1 MDARNC
7 VVTYDPLSARYAD
20 RLRKRL
26 GCAFE
31 QVVVSDVGGAV
42 AALRLF
48 RGLAADTL
56 YVPVVDETARGHLPL
71 LKCLCLLARGGKR
84 FVVNPD
90 FLVWEFGPLD
100 CVYDA
105 LRLGGGVLG
114 GCVALVGEW
123 FRLGALLR
131 APRIAVH
138 DTDSGRVLYLETD
151 PWPGAQGAAEAA
163 HRRDVV
169 GALLQRGRA
178 VDFATAEMP
187 EGLPRGK
194 GLGIRLMEPLY
205 GYVFPW
211 ALNSYRH
218 TAKLIAA
225 VRRLRPARYAF
236 IYQRLAP
243 GTVAGVVLSRLR
255 RLPLV
260 VEYREA
266 AGSRAADPGPS
277 FRRLGARAQAVCLRH
292 AHRIVAVSDGARAE
306 LIAAGVEPGRI
317 VLYRRGGAFFDPARI
332 LPERIARAPVA
343 EPVPPRPVRV
353 LVNGLHAKTGGG
365 VTYLRNVLPLL
376 AGDPE
381 VKVHLCVHED
391 QRPLLPEDLGGVTV
405 HFLSF
410 KSGFWRLQF
419 REQVEV
425 PRLARRIGAHVTFSP
440 ANYAPLAAPNSVI
453 LLRNALSVAFV
464 ERRPV
469 KLAYW
474 AAVYLGTALSLI
486 VCRRAIAVSDY
497 ARRSAGGALLRLVG
511 GRIIVVPHG
520 VGPIF
525 SPPEGDSRRE
535 KFLLSVSDI
544 YVQKNLKNLLYA
556 VARLRAS
563 HPDITL
569 KIAGRPIDAH
579 YFKSLK
585 RRVRRDGLE
594 GCVEFLGYVP
604 PEDLVDLYRRCAVFV
619 FPSSVETFGNPL
631 VEAMACGAPIASSNT
646 AAMPEVLGDAAAYF
660 DPADIKDMAGV
671 LDGLLNDA
679 GWRRDLGEKA
689 LVRSREFSWQQTA
702 ARTLEVLKQAAT
714 PQRSGLSYTAA
725 AVSGEPPPGPGPGP
739 R

>member
-1 MDARNC
+1 MDGRNC
-7 VVTYDPLSARYAD
+7 VVTYDPLSARYAG

-31 QVVVSDVGGAV
+31 QVVVSDVSGAA

-71 LKCLCLLARGGKR
+71 LKCLCLLARARNR

-123 FRLGALLR
+123 VRLGVLLR

-138 DTDSGRVLYLETD
+138 DTDSGCVLYLETE
-151 PWPGAQGAAEAA
+151 PWPGAQTAASAE

-187 EGLPRGK
+187 QGLPRGK

-205 GYVFPW
+205 GYVFPR

-225 VRRLRPARYAF
+225 VRRLGPARYAF

-260 VEYREA
+260 VEYRESP
-266 AGSRAADPGPS
+266 GSRAADPGPS

-332 LPERIARAPVA
+332 LPERIVRTPVA

-391 QRPLLPEDLGGVTV
+391 QRPLLPDDLGGVTV

-474 AAVYLGTALSLI
+474 AAVYLATALSLI

-497 ARRSAGGALLRLVG
+497 ARRSTGGALLRLVG

-525 SPPEGDSRRE
+525 SPPEEASGRE

-579 YFKSLK
+579 YFASLK

-619 FPSSVETFGNPL
+619 FPSSIETFGNPL

-660 DPADIKDMAGV
+660 DPADVKDMAGV

-689 LVRSREFSWQQTA
+689 LVRSRDFSWQRTA
-702 ARTLEVLKQAAT
+702 ARTLEVLKQAAVR
-714 PQRSGLSYTAA
+714 QGSGLSYTAA

>member
-1 MDARNC
+1 
-7 VVTYDPLSARYAD
+7 
-20 RLRKRL
+20 
-26 GCAFE
+26 
-31 QVVVSDVGGAV
+31 
-42 AALRLF
+42 
-48 RGLAADTL
+48 
-56 YVPVVDETARGHLPL
+56 
-71 LKCLCLLARGGKR
+71 
-84 FVVNPD
+84 
-90 FLVWEFGPLD
+90 
-100 CVYDA
+100 
-105 LRLGGGVLG
+105 
-114 GCVALVGEW
+114 
-123 FRLGALLR
+123 
-131 APRIAVH
+131 
-138 DTDSGRVLYLETD
+138 
-151 PWPGAQGAAEAA
+151 
-163 HRRDVV
+163 
-169 GALLQRGRA
+169 
-178 VDFATAEMP
+178 
-187 EGLPRGK
+187 
-194 GLGIRLMEPLY
+194 MEPLY

-260 VEYREA
+260 VEYRES

-474 AAVYLGTALSLI
+474 AALYLGTALSLI

-679 GWRRDLGEKA
+679 GLRRDLGEKA
-689 LVRSREFSWQQTA
+689 LVRSRDFSWQQTA
-702 ARTLEVLKQAAT
+702 ARTLEVLKQAAA
-714 PQRSGLSYTAA
+714 PQRSGRSYKAA
-725 AVSGEPPPGPGPGP
+725 AVSGEPPPGPRPGP

>member
-1 MDARNC
+1 MGVRNC
-7 VVTYDPLSARYAD
+7 VVTYDPLSARYAG

-71 LKCLCLLARGGKR
+71 LKCLCLLVGGGKR

-114 GCVALVGEW
+114 GCVALIGEW

-131 APRIAVH
+131 VPRIAVH
-138 DTDSGRVLYLETD
+138 DTGSTSVLYLETD
-151 PWPGAQGAAEAA
+151 PRPGARVAASAA
-163 HRRDVV
+163 HMRTVV
-169 GALLQRGRA
+169 GALLERGRT
-178 VDFATAEMP
+178 VDFAAAEIP
-187 EGLPRGK
+187 EGLPRSK
-194 GLGIRLMEPLY
+194 GLGVRLMDPLHT
-205 GYVFPW
+205 YVFPW
-211 ALNSYRH
+211 SLNAYRH
-218 TAKLIAA
+218 NSKLVAA

-236 IYQRLAP
+236 IYQRLVP

-255 RLPLV
+255 RIPLV
-260 VEYREA
+260 VEYRDSP
-266 AGSRAADPGPS
+266 GSRAADPRPS
-277 FRRLGARAQAVCLRH
+277 FRRLGASAQAVCLRH

-317 VLYRRGGAFFDPARI
+317 VLYRGGGAFFDPARI
-332 LPERIARAPVA
+332 LPEPMAPAPVA
-343 EPVPPRPVRV
+343 EPVPPRPVRI

-365 VTYLRNVLPLL
+365 VTYMRNMLPLL

-391 QRPLLPEDLGGVTV
+391 QRDLLPEDLGGVTV

-410 KSGFWRLQF
+410 KTGFWRLQF

-440 ANYAPLAAPNSVI
+440 ANYAPLAATNSVI

-469 KLAYW
+469 RLAYW
-474 AAVYLGTALSLI
+474 AAVYLGTALSLM

-497 ARRSAGGALLRLVG
+497 ARRSTGGALLRLVG
-511 GRIIVVPHG
+511 GRIVVVPHG

-525 SPPEGDSRRE
+525 SPPEGASRRE

-544 YVQKNLKNLLYA
+544 YVQKNVKNLLYA

-579 YFKSLK
+579 YFASLK

-646 AAMPEVLGDAAAYF
+646 AAMPEVLGDAAVYF

-679 GWRRDLGEKA
+679 GLRRDLGEKA

-714 PQRSGLSYTAA
+714 P
-725 AVSGEPPPGPGPGP
+725 
-739 R
+739 

>member
-1 MDARNC
+1 MTARTC
-7 VVTYDPLSARYAD
+7 VVTYDPLSASYIE
-20 RLRKRL
+20 RLRESI
-26 GCAFE
+26 GCAIE
-31 QVVVSDVGGAV
+31 QVVVPDIGGAIPII
-42 AALRLF
+42 RYF

-56 YVPVVDETARGHLPL
+56 YVPVVDGTARGFWPV
-71 LKCLCLLARGGKR
+71 LKILCVLARAGR
-84 FVVNPD
+84 RMVVNAD
-90 FLVWEFGPLD
+90 FLAREFGILD
-100 CVYDA
+100 GVYESLPA
-105 LRLGGGVLG
+105 GGGILG
-114 GCVALVGEW
+114 GCVTLVQER
-123 FRLGALLR
+123 FR
-131 APRIAVH
+131 
-138 DTDSGRVLYLETD
+138 
-151 PWPGAQGAAEAA
+151 PGAQAADSAA
-163 HRRDVV
+163 PMRDIV
-169 GALLQRGRA
+169 GTLLDRGRA
-178 VDFATAEMP
+178 VDMVTAQVP
-187 EGLPRGK
+187 AGLPQRTA
-194 GLGIRLMEPLY
+194 LGVCLMEPLHS
-205 GYVFPW
+205 YVFPW
-211 ALNSYRH
+211 ALSRH
-218 TAKLIAA
+218 RHVSNVIAA
-225 VRRLRPARYAF
+225 S
-236 IYQRLAP
+236 
-243 GTVAGVVLSRLR
+243 AGVR
-255 RLPLV
+255 
-260 VEYREA
+260 
-266 AGSRAADPGPS
+266 D
-277 FRRLGARAQAVCLRH
+277 
-292 AHRIVAVSDGARAE
+292 E
-306 LIAAGVEPGRI
+306 LIVSGVEPGR
-317 VLYRRGGAFFDPARI
+317 VVCYGGGDSAFDPGPTP
-332 LPERIARAPVA
+332 PERMQARDAV
-343 EPVPPRPVRV
+343 PVPPRPVRV
-353 LVNGLHAKTGGG
+353 LVNALHAKTGGG

-376 AGDPE
+376 AGDPGME
-381 VKVHLCVHED
+381 VHLCVHED
-391 QRPLLPEDLGGVTV
+391 QRPLLPEDLGGVSV

-474 AAVYLGTALSLI
+474 AAVYLGTALSLM

-525 SPPEGDSRRE
+525 SPPEGASRRE

-579 YFKSLK
+579 YFASLK
-585 RRVRRDGLE
+585 RRLGRDGLE

-646 AAMPEVLGDAAAYF
+646 AAMPEVLGDAAVYF
-660 DPADIKDMAGV
+660 DPADVKDMAGV
-671 LDGLLNDA
+671 LDRLLKDPGLC
-679 GWRRDLGEKA
+679 RDLGEKA
-689 LVRSREFSWQQTA
+689 LARSRDFSWQRTT
-702 ARTLEVLKQAAT
+702 ARTLDVLKQAAT
-714 PQRSGLSYTAA
+714 REGSDPGPAAA
-725 AVSGEPPPGPGPGP
+725 AVTGEPRSSPRPGP

>member
-1 MDARNC
+1 MDGRNC
-7 VVTYDPLSARYAD
+7 VVTYDPLSTRYAD

-31 QVVVSDVGGAV
+31 QVVVADAGGAV
-42 AALRLF
+42 AAIRHV

-56 YVPVVDETARGHLPL
+56 YVPVVDETARGHLL
-71 LKCLCLLARGGKR
+71 LLQCLCVLAGGGKR

-90 FLVWEFGPLD
+90 FLVWEFGPVD
-100 CVYDA
+100 CMYDV
-105 LRLGGGVLG
+105 LRIGAGVLG

-123 FRLGALLR
+123 LRLGVLLR

-138 DTDSGRVLYLETD
+138 DTDSGCVLYLETD
-151 PWPGAQGAAEAA
+151 PWPGAQAAAQAA
-163 HRRDVV
+163 HTRDVV
-169 GALLQRGRA
+169 GALMQRGRA
-178 VDFATAEMP
+178 VDFATAKIP

-205 GYVFPW
+205 GYVFSW

-218 TAKLIAA
+218 NAKLIAA

-255 RLPLV
+255 RLPLI
-260 VEYREA
+260 VEYRES
-266 AGSRAADPGPS
+266 AGSCAGDPRPS
-277 FRRLGARAQAVCLRH
+277 FRRLGARERAVCLRH

-381 VKVHLCVHED
+381 IRVHLCVHED
-391 QRPLLPEDLGGVTV
+391 QRTLLPDDLGGVSV
-405 HFLSF
+405 HVLSF

-474 AAVYLGTALSLI
+474 AAVYLGTALSLMA
-486 VCRRAIAVSDY
+486 CRRAIAVSDY
-497 ARRSAGGALLRLVG
+497 ARRSAGGLLRLVG
-511 GRIIVVPHG
+511 GRIIVIPHG
-520 VGPIF
+520 VSPIF
-525 SPPEGDSRRE
+525 APPEGGSRRE

-556 VARLRAS
+556 VAGLRAS

-579 YFKSLK
+579 YFASLK

-594 GCVEFLGYVP
+594 ECVEFLGYVP
-604 PEDLVDLYRRCAVFV
+604 PEDLVELYRRCAVFV

-679 GWRRDLGEKA
+679 DLCRGLGEKA
-689 LVRSREFSWQQTA
+689 LVRSRDFSWHQTA
-702 ARTLEVLKQAAT
+702 ARTVEVLKQAAA
-714 PQRSGLSYTAA
+714 PQRSGLGRAAA
-725 AVSGEPPPGPGPGP
+725 AVSGEPPPGPRPGP

>member
-1 MDARNC
+1 MGARNC
-7 VVTYDPLSARYAD
+7 VVTYDPLSARYVD

-26 GCAFE
+26 GCAFQ
-31 QVVVSDVGGAV
+31 QVVVSDIGGAV
-42 AALRLF
+42 AIVRHF

-56 YVPVVDETARGHLPL
+56 YVPVVDETARGLLPL
-71 LKCLCLLARGGKR
+71 LKGLCLLARAGKR

-90 FLVWEFGPLD
+90 FLVWEFGMLD
-100 CVYDA
+100 GVYGA
-105 LRLGGGVLG
+105 LRMGGGVLG
-114 GCVALVGEW
+114 GCVALIREW

-131 APRIAVH
+131 APRMPVH
-138 DTDSGRVLYLETD
+138 DTGSMHVLYLETD
-151 PWPGAQGAAEAA
+151 PWPGAQAADSAA
-163 HRRDVV
+163 HTRDVV
-169 GALLQRGRA
+169 DALLESGRA
-178 VDFATAEMP
+178 VDFATAEIP
-187 EGLPRGK
+187 LGLPQSK
-194 GLGIRLMEPLY
+194 GLGIRLMEPLHS
-205 GYVFPW
+205 YVFPW
-211 ALNSYRH
+211 ALNDYRH
-218 TAKLIAA
+218 SSKLVAA

-243 GTVAGVVLSRLR
+243 GNVAGVVLARLR

-260 VEYREA
+260 VEYNEPH
-266 AGSRAADPGPS
+266 GSRAGDRAPS
-277 FRRLGARAQAVCLRH
+277 FKRLGARAQTVCLRH
-292 AHRIVAVSDGARAE
+292 AHRIVAASDGARDA
-306 LIAAGVEPGRI
+306 LVASGVEPDRI
-317 VLYRRGGAFFDPARI
+317 VLYRRGGSFFDPAQI
-332 LPERIARAPVA
+332 LPERIAPAAVP
-343 EPVPPRPVRV
+343 EPPRPVRV

-365 VTYLRNVLPLL
+365 VTYMRNVLPLL

-391 QRPLLPEDLGGVTV
+391 QRALLPEDLGGVSV

-425 PRLARRIGAHVTFSP
+425 PRLARRIGAHVTFSL

-469 KLAYW
+469 RLAYW
-474 AAVYLGTALSLI
+474 AIVYLGTAISLM

-511 GRIIVVPHG
+511 GRIVVVPHG

-525 SPPEGDSRRE
+525 SPPDGASRRE
-535 KFLLSVSDI
+535 NFLLSVSDI

-556 VARLRAS
+556 MARLRAG
-563 HPDITL
+563 HPHITL
-569 KIAGRPIDAH
+569 KVAGRPIDAH
-579 YFKSLK
+579 YFASLK

-594 GCVEFLGYVP
+594 GCVEFLGHVS

-660 DPADIKDMAGV
+660 DPADVKNMAGV
-671 LDGLLNDA
+671 LDGLLKDPEL
-679 GWRRDLGEKA
+679 RRDLGEKA
-689 LVRSREFSWQQTA
+689 LVRSRDFSWRQTA
-702 ARTLEVLKQAAT
+702 ARTLDVLKQAAT
-714 PQRSGLSYTAA
+714 REGSALGHAAA
-725 AVSGEPPPGPGPGP
+725 AVSGEPPPGPRPGP

>member
-1 MDARNC
+1 MDGRNC
-7 VVTYDPLSARYAD
+7 VVTYDPLSARYAG

-31 QVVVSDVGGAV
+31 QVVVSDVGGAA

-71 LKCLCLLARGGKR
+71 LKCLCLLARARNR

-90 FLVWEFGPLD
+90 FLVWEFGPLN

-114 GCVALVGEW
+114 GCVAFVGEW
-123 FRLGALLR
+123 VRLGVLLR

-138 DTDSGRVLYLETD
+138 DTDSGCVLYLETE
-151 PWPGAQGAAEAA
+151 PWPGAQTAASAA

-187 EGLPRGK
+187 QGLPRGK

-205 GYVFPW
+205 GYVFPR

-225 VRRLRPARYAF
+225 VRRLGPARYVF

-260 VEYREA
+260 VEYRESP
-266 AGSRAADPGPS
+266 GSRAADPGPS

-332 LPERIARAPVA
+332 LPERIVRTPVA

-391 QRPLLPEDLGGVTV
+391 QRPLLPDDLGGVTV

-474 AAVYLGTALSLI
+474 AALYLGTALSLI

-525 SPPEGDSRRE
+525 SPPEEASGRE

-579 YFKSLK
+579 YFASLK

-619 FPSSVETFGNPL
+619 FPSSIETFGNPL

-660 DPADIKDMAGV
+660 DPADVKDMAGV

-689 LVRSREFSWQQTA
+689 LLRSRDFSWQQTA
-702 ARTLEVLKQAAT
+702 ARTLEVLKQAAVR
-714 PQRSGLSYTAA
+714 QGSGLSHTAA

>member
-1 MDARNC
+1 MDERNC
-7 VVTYDPLSARYAD
+7 VVTYDPLSAGHAD
-20 RLRKRL
+20 RLRERL

-31 QVVVSDVGGAV
+31 QVVVSDAGGAV

-71 LKCLCLLARGGKR
+71 LKCLCLLARGGRR

-90 FLVWEFGPLD
+90 FLVWEFGALD
-100 CVYDA
+100 CVYDV

-114 GCVALVGEW
+114 GCVALIGEW

-138 DTDSGRVLYLETD
+138 DTDSMRVLYLETD
-151 PWPGAQGAAEAA
+151 PWPGAQAAAVAA
-163 HRRDVV
+163 HTRDVV
-169 GALLQRGRA
+169 GALLERGRA

-187 EGLPRGK
+187 EGLPRNR

-260 VEYREA
+260 VEYGES

-277 FRRLGARAQAVCLRH
+277 LRRLGVRAEAVCLRH
-292 AHRIVAVSDGARAE
+292 AHRIVAVSDGARAD
-306 LIAAGVEPGRI
+306 LIAAGIEPGRI
-317 VLYRRGGAFFDPARI
+317 VLYRRGGAFFDAARI
-332 LPERIARAPVA
+332 LPERIARAPFA
-343 EPVPPRPVRV
+343 EPGPPRPVRV

-440 ANYAPLAAPNSVI
+440 ANYAPLTAPNSVI

-474 AAVYLGTALSLI
+474 AAVYLGTALSLM

-511 GRIIVVPHG
+511 KRIIVVPHG
-520 VGPIF
+520 VGAIF

-679 GWRRDLGEKA
+679 DWRRDLGEKA
-689 LVRSREFSWQQTA
+689 LVRSRDFSWQQTA

-725 AVSGEPPPGPGPGP
+725 AVSGEPPPGPGAGP

>member
-1 MDARNC
+1 MGARNC
-7 VVTYDPLSARYAD
+7 VVTYDPLSARYAE

-31 QVVVSDVGGAV
+31 QVVVSDIGGAV
-42 AALRLF
+42 ATVRHF

-56 YVPVVDETARGHLPL
+56 YVPVVDETARGLLPV
-71 LKCLCLLARGGKR
+71 LKGLCLLARAGKR

-90 FLVWEFGPLD
+90 FLVWEFGMLD
-100 CVYDA
+100 CVYGV

-138 DTDSGRVLYLETD
+138 DTGSTSVLYLETE
-151 PWPGAQGAAEAA
+151 PRPGAQAAGSAA
-163 HRRDVV
+163 HRRTVV
-169 GALLQRGRA
+169 GALLERGRT
-178 VDFATAEMP
+178 VDFAAAEMP
-187 EGLPRGK
+187 EGLPRSR
-194 GLGIRLMEPLY
+194 GLGIRLMEPLH

-211 ALNSYRH
+211 SLNAYRH
-218 TAKLIAA
+218 NSKLVAA

-236 IYQRLAP
+236 IYQRLVP
-243 GTVAGVVLSRLR
+243 GNVAGVVLSRLR

-260 VEYREA
+260 VEYND
-266 AGSRAADPGPS
+266 SQVPRARDGAPS
-277 FRRLGARAQAVCLRH
+277 FKRLAARAQAVGLRH
-292 AHRIVAVSDGARAE
+292 AHRIVVASAGARDE

-332 LPERIARAPVA
+332 LPEPIAPAPVA
-343 EPVPPRPVRV
+343 EPIPPRPVRV

-365 VTYLRNVLPLL
+365 VTYLRNMLPLL
-376 AGDPE
+376 AGDPD

-391 QRPLLPEDLGGVTV
+391 QRDLLPEDLGGVSV

-410 KSGFWRLQF
+410 KPGFWRLQF
-419 REQVEV
+419 REQVDV

-440 ANYAPLAAPNSVI
+440 ANHAPLTAPNSVI

-469 KLAYW
+469 RLAYW
-474 AAVYLGTALSLI
+474 AAVYLGTALSLM

-511 GRIIVVPHG
+511 RRIIVIPHG
-520 VGPIF
+520 VSPIF
-525 SPPEGDSRRE
+525 APPDGASRRE
-535 KFLLSVSDI
+535 NFLLSVSDI

-556 VARLRAS
+556 VSRLRAG
-563 HPDITL
+563 HPHITL

-579 YFKSLK
+579 YFASLK
-585 RRVRRDGLE
+585 RRVKRDGLE
-594 GCVEFLGYVP
+594 GCVEFLGHVP
-604 PEDLVDLYRRCAVFV
+604 PEELVELYRRCAVFV

-646 AAMPEVLGDAAAYF
+646 AAMPEVLGDAAVYF
-660 DPADIKDMAGV
+660 DPADVKDMAGV
-671 LDGLLNDA
+671 LDRLLKDPGL
-679 GWRRDLGEKA
+679 RRDLGEKA
-689 LVRSREFSWQQTA
+689 LARSRGFSWQRTT
-702 ARTLEVLKQAAT
+702 ARTLDVLKQAAT
-714 PQRSGLSYTAA
+714 RAGSDPGHAAA
-725 AVSGEPPPGPGPGP
+725 AVTGEPRSSPRPGP

>member
-1 MDARNC
+1 MDGRNC
-7 VVTYDPLSARYAD
+7 VVTYDPLNARYVD
-20 RLRKRL
+20 RLRERL

-48 RGLAADTL
+48 RGLAADTF
-56 YVPVVDETARGHLPL
+56 YVPVVNETARGHLPL

-105 LRLGGGVLG
+105 LHLGGGVLG
-114 GCVALVGEW
+114 GCAALIGEW
-123 FRLGALLR
+123 FRLGALFR

-138 DTDSGRVLYLETD
+138 DTDSGCVLYLETE
-151 PWPGAQGAAEAA
+151 PWPGAQAAESAA
-163 HRRDVV
+163 HTRDVV

-178 VDFATAEMP
+178 VDFATAEIP
-187 EGLPRGK
+187 VGLPRSK

-205 GYVFPW
+205 SYVFPW

-218 TAKLIAA
+218 TAKLTAA

-260 VEYREA
+260 VEYRE
-266 AGSRAADPGPS
+266 SHSTRAADPGPS

-317 VLYRRGGAFFDPARI
+317 VLYRKGGAFFDPARI

-343 EPVPPRPVRV
+343 EPVPPRPVRI

-391 QRPLLPEDLGGVTV
+391 QRTLLPEDLGGVTV
-405 HFLSF
+405 HVLSF

-474 AAVYLGTALSLI
+474 AAVYLGTALSLM

-525 SPPEGDSRRE
+525 SPPEGASRRE

-556 VARLRAS
+556 MVRLRAS

-579 YFKSLK
+579 YFASLK

-679 GWRRDLGEKA
+679 GLRRDLGEKA
-689 LVRSREFSWQQTA
+689 LVRSRDFSWQQTA

-714 PQRSGLSYTAA
+714 PQRSGLSHTAA
-725 AVSGEPPPGPGPGP
+725 AVSGEPPLGP
-739 R
+739 RP